1 MAEVTAAQVKA
12 LRDET
17 GLGMMDCKKA
27 LEEAG
32 GDIGSARDLLR
43 KKGLTTAQKKAGRP
57 TKEGLVAIFEED
69 TTAAAMVE
77 IQCETDFCSRN
88 EEFRNMVADIVRMA
102 YSHGDGPVEPTDEMT
117 QRLEETLGKTGENM
131 SYARGVKISA
141 GKIGKYIHHNGKV
154 GVLVGIDGQIDD
166 EVLNDLC
173 MHIAFAD
180 PMGISPD
187 DIPADLVEKE
197 KEIAKQQA
205 IDSGKPP
212 EIAEKMVMGKI
223 RKFLAE
229 RALLEQQFVKDD
241 KKKIKEIL
249 GGATITSFARFAVG
263 GSG

>member
-1 MAEVTAAQVKA
+1 MAEVTAAQVKT

-27 LEEAG
+27 LDEAG
-32 GDIGSARDLLR
+32 GDLEAARNTLR
-43 KKGLTTAQKKAGRP
+43 TKGLTTAQKKAGRP

-69 TTAAAMVE
+69 TAAAMVE

-88 EEFRNMVADIVRMA
+88 DEFRSMVADIVKMV
-102 YSHGDGPVEPTDEMT
+102 YSHGDGPVEVTDEMT
-117 QRLEETLGKTGENM
+117 KCMGDALAKIGENM
-131 SYARGVKISA
+131 AYARGVKISA
-141 GKIGKYIHHNGKV
+141 DKIGKYIHHNGKV
-154 GVLVGIDGQIDD
+154 GVLVGINGEIDD

-205 IDSGKPP
+205 IESGKPP
-212 EIAEKMVMGKI
+212 EIAEKMVVGKI
-223 RKFLAE
+223 NKFLAE

-241 KKKIKEIL
+241 KKKVKEIL

-263 GSG
+263 GSE